1 MYFFVYLKAL
11 ITTINLVF
19 SFVFTN
25 KLLGIEK
32 VLNADLRISDKQ
44 IQIKFAEANIL
55 NPHFKAKN
63 PSPPANEF

>member
-44 IQIKFAEANIL
+44 I
-55 NPHFKAKN
+55 
-63 PSPPANEF
+63 